1 MEVAFTFWVLLTPGS
16 GLLPKF
22 YGLEYLIMSAII
34 NVMVIDDDRDCL
46 QSLDSAL
53 KLNGFNV
60 RGFESPSQAIRQ
72 YDPNAVDAVITDY
85 HFPKMKGTE
94 VVKAIHRKK
103 YDAPVIVITGDQ
115 DKRIETISLQTGAS
129 AFFRKPL
136 EIGKIIA
143 ALEKVGSKK

>member
-1 MEVAFTFWVLLTPGS
+1 
-16 GLLPKF
+16 
-22 YGLEYLIMSAII
+22 MSAII

-46 QSLDSAL
+46 KSLDSAL
-53 KLNGFNV
+53 KLNGFKV
-60 RGFESPSQAIRQ
+60 QGFESPSRAIRQ
-72 YDPNAVDAVITDY
+72 YDPDAVDAVITDY

-115 DKRIETISLQTGAS
+115 DKCIETISLRTGAS

-136 EIGKIIA
+136 DIDQIIA
-143 ALEKVGSKK
+143 TLEKVRRKKSVLLSD